1 MVSLS
6 IINFKTLLKFP
17 DITEIFRSCMI
28 RRRNKKQHIS
38 WLYLH
43 TRTTLRKK
51 NMRQTDFKKL
61 FKFKQKLIWVFSDN
75 IYASELF
82 QVIKMCNNF
91 KQLFNFHIF
100 SG

>member
-1 MVSLS
+1 
-6 IINFKTLLKFP
+6 
-17 DITEIFRSCMI
+17 
-28 RRRNKKQHIS
+28 
-38 WLYLH
+38 
-43 TRTTLRKK
+43 
-51 NMRQTDFKKL
+51 MRQTDFKKL

-82 QVIKMCNNF
+82 QVIKISNNF